1 MLIIHTK
8 NAEVKETDAFAE
20 WFTLYVPEGQDASS
34 VELLY
39 GYDGPAKDTMW
50 ADENRSAFP
59 SLMIIAYILTYCTY
73 LLLPVEQNR

>member
-1 MLIIHTK
+1 MLMIHTK

-59 SLMIIAYILTYCTY
+59 SFMIIAYTLTYCTY

>member
-1 MLIIHTK
+1 MLMIHIK

-50 ADENRSAFP
+50 ADENRSVFP
-59 SLMIIAYILTYCTY
+59 SFIIIAYTLTYYTY
-73 LLLPVEQNR
+73 LLLSFEQNR